1 MATIELNFSDVKNE
15 FNKDISIDEFEEVL
29 FNYGFEIDSYNK
41 VTDELR
47 IEVTAER
54 ADVLSKEGL
63 LRVLK
68 VFGGHGKPLN
78 YSAKKPTHI
87 LNIDNSVKLV
97 RPYSVCA
104 IIKNLKLTDD
114 RLKQIIA
121 VQEKLHF
128 TVFRKRTLGAIG
140 VYPLD
145 KIKFPI
151 TFCAKTPKDIRF
163 TPLGENKEMS
173 GEEILKDTETGKEYA
188 HLLLEKDKYPIFI
201 DNSGQILSMPP
212 IINSDVT
219 GKVTENTKEIFI
231 ECSGFDLVRL
241 NQVLNIMCCMFSDFG
256 GELHAMEI
264 NLGNSYAEKQII
276 TPNLNEEKR
285 LVTLANVNSLIG
297 LNLDIDKASVLLEK
311 MCYKTKKYGKDKIEV
326 SIPPYRIDILHEV
339 DIIDDIA
346 RAYGFNNIPLKM
358 PKVFTVGERLKDSIK
373 QDNIIQILVQCGLI
387 EVSPLSLS
395 SKKES
400 FENFNISFT
409 KDKAIE
415 LGYSK
420 DKSLDIVS
428 PWLLPKLLKLLT
440 NNQHMSYPQKI
451 FSCEKVVIPDKQKDV
466 KSKTILHSAIA
477 IANSK
482 VSFTESASILVTL
495 CNTLGYSLELQKKDY
510 PFYISGRSATI
521 IINNKEV
528 GHIGEINPEVLKR
541 FDYNIPVVA
550 FEIDVND
557 L

>member
-1 MATIELNFSDVKNE
+1 MATIELNFSDIKKE
-15 FNKDISIDEFEEVL
+15 FNKDISVEDFEELL

-41 VTDELR
+41 ATEELR

-54 ADVLSKEGL
+54 TDVLSKEGL

-68 VFGGHGKPLN
+68 VFGGYGKPLN
-78 YSAKKPTHI
+78 YSAKKPTHS
-87 LNIDNSVKLV
+87 LFIDNSVKAV

-104 IIKNLKLTDD
+104 IIKNLNLTED

-121 VQEKLHF
+121 VQEKLHL
-128 TVFRKRTLGAIG
+128 TIFRKRTLGALG

-145 KIKFPI
+145 KIEFPI
-151 TFCAKTPKDIRF
+151 TFCARSPKDIKF
-163 TPLGENKEMS
+163 VPLGEDKEMS
-173 GEEILKDTETGKEYA
+173 GEEILKNTETGKEFA
-188 HLLLEKDKYPIFI
+188 HLLIGKDKYPIFV
-201 DNSGQILSMPP
+201 DNSGKILSMPP

-219 GKVTENTKEIFI
+219 GKVTENTKDIFI
-231 ECSGFDLVRL
+231 ECSGFNLVRL

-256 GELHAMEI
+256 GELHSIEI
-264 NLGNSYAEKQII
+264 NLGNAYLEKHMI

-285 LVTLANVNSLIG
+285 LVTLSNVNSLIG
-297 LNLDIDKASVLLEK
+297 LNLDIDEVCHLLEK

-326 SIPPYRIDILHEV
+326 SIPPYRTDILHEV
-339 DIIDDIA
+339 DIIDDVA

-400 FENFNISFT
+400 FENFNIPYS

-428 PWLLPKLLKLLT
+428 PWLLPKLLKILT

-466 KSKTILHSAIA
+466 KSKTVLHTAIA

-495 CNTLGYSLELQKKDY
+495 CNTLGYSLELEKKDY
-510 PFYISGRSATI
+510 PFYISGRSATV
-521 IINNKEV
+521 IINNKDV
-528 GHIGEINPEVLKR
+528 GHIGEINPEVLKS
-541 FDYNIPVVA
+541 FDYNVPVVA

>member
-1 MATIELNFSDVKNE
+1 MATIELNFADIKKE
-15 FNKDISIDEFEEVL
+15 FNKEISIEEFEELL

-41 VTDELR
+41 TTDELR
-47 IEVTAER
+47 VEVTAER

-68 VFGGHGKPLN
+68 VFGGYGKPFN
-78 YSAKKPTHI
+78 YSAKKPTHV
-87 LNIDNSVKLV
+87 LNIDNSVKVV

-104 IIKNLKLTDD
+104 IIKNLKLTED

-128 TVFRKRTLGAIG
+128 TVFRKRTLGALG

-145 KIKFPI
+145 KINFPI
-151 TFCAKTPKDIRF
+151 TFCARSPKEIRF
-163 TPLGENKEMS
+163 TALGEDKEMS
-173 GEEILKDTETGKEYA
+173 GDEILRDTETGREFA
-188 HLLLEKDKYPIFI
+188 HLLLGKDKYPVFV
-201 DNSGQILSMPP
+201 DSSGQILSMPP

-219 GKVTENTKEIFI
+219 GKVTENTKDIFI
-231 ECSGFDLVRL
+231 ECSGSDLVRL

-256 GELHAMEI
+256 GELHAIEV
-264 NLGNSYAEKQII
+264 NFGNAYTEKQMI
-276 TPNLNEEKR
+276 TPNLDEEKR
-285 LVTLANVNSLIG
+285 LVTLSNVNSVIG
-297 LNLDIDKASVLLEK
+297 INLDIDEACTLLEK

-326 SIPPYRIDILHEV
+326 SIPPYRTDILHEV

-358 PKVFTVGERLKDSIK
+358 PKVFTVGERLKDTIK

-400 FENFNISFT
+400 FENFNIPFT

-451 FSCEKVVIPDKQKDV
+451 FCCEKVVIPDKQKDV
-466 KSKTILHSAIA
+466 KSKTVLHTAVA

-482 VSFTESASILVTL
+482 VSFTECASILVTL
-495 CNTLGYSLELQKKDY
+495 CNTLGYSLELQKKEY
-510 PFYISGRSATI
+510 PFYISGRSATVF
-521 IINNKEV
+521 INNKDV
-528 GHIGEINPEVLKR
+528 GHIGEINPEVLKN
-541 FDYNIPVVA
+541 FDYYVPVVA
-550 FEIDVND
+550 FEIDVNN